1 MANTDATT
9 EWTTKIK
16 ALGAGD
22 KTTLLVAKLI
32 VEWAAAVGAVPAK
45 QFDLTTVYRDAA

>member
-22 KTTLLVAKLI
+22 KTTLLIAALVVK
-32 VEWAAAVGAVPAK
+32 WAAAVGAVPAK

>member
-1 MANTDATT
+1 MPNTDATT

-22 KTTLLVAKLI
+22 KTTKLVAALI
-32 VEWAAAVGAVPAK
+32 TVWAAAVGANPTK
-45 QFDLTTVYRDAA
+45 QYDLTTVYRDQA

>member
-22 KTTLLVAKLI
+22 KTTLLVAALI
-32 VEWAAAVGAVPAK
+32 VAWAAAVSPK
-45 QFDLTTVYRDAA
+45 DITTVYRDAA

>member
-9 EWTTKIK
+9 EWTKKII

-32 VEWAAAVGAVPAK
+32 VEWAAAYLADPTRVY
-45 QFDLTTVYRDAA
+45 DTTTVYRDAA

>member
-9 EWTTKIK
+9 EWTKKII

-22 KTTLLVAKLI
+22 KTTLLVAALI
-32 VEWAAAVGAVPAK
+32 VKWAASLL
-45 QFDLTTVYRDAA
+45 QNDITTVYRDAA

>member
-22 KTTLLVAKLI
+22 KTTLLIAALVVK
-32 VEWAAAVGAVPAK
+32 WAAAVAPK
-45 QFDLTTVYRDAA
+45 DITTVYRDAA